1 MFLAIRIPQDIEKR
15 LQVLAEKTGRTK
27 TYYARKAILEFLEDM
42 EDTYL
47 ALERLETSQKKWTQ
61 EEIEAEVDLAN

>member
-1 MFLAIRIPQDIEKR
+1 MLAIRISEDIEKR
-15 LQVLAEKTGRTK
+15 LQSLASKTGRTK

-42 EDTYL
+42 EDSYL